1 MESFNVK
8 DVKRFMAKLLL
19 HEDFDQYE
27 VQEAEIVT
35 DIVFKID
42 GHVQKSFYSEEEYE
56 ELGCPLLIKWKKL
69 RPICY
74 EIIKGKRTPVKFRF
88 VLKLAEEELREITD
102 GLELGFTRQDIGGL
116 YLNIVFENGKLNCIT
131 GTSLNIFTMDKTLE
145 RVWDKRV
152 AIELEGTE
160 KDENINK
167 A

>member
-1 MESFNVK
+1 M
-8 DVKRFMAKLLL
+8 
-19 HEDFDQYE
+19 
-27 VQEAEIVT
+27 
-35 DIVFKID
+35 
-42 GHVQKSFYSEEEYE
+42 
-56 ELGCPLLIKWKKL
+56 
-69 RPICY
+69 
-74 EIIKGKRTPVKFRF
+74 KFRF

-152 AIELEGTE
+152 AIELERTE

-167 A
+167 V

>member
-1 MESFNVK
+1 MNCEVFQEKINDFIFDRIEYSE
-8 DVKRFMAKLLL
+8 DL
-19 HEDFDQYE
+19 EDFLSHAKECKDCM
-27 VQEAEIVT
+27 
-35 DIVFKID
+35 
-42 GHVQKSFYSEEEYE
+42 E
-56 ELGCPLLIKWKKL
+56 ELQLYYTIHRGLEDVPAPFEGEETKK
-69 RPICY
+69 
-74 EIIKGKRTPVKFRF
+74 
-88 VLKLAEEELREITD
+88 AEEELQEMTD

-167 A
+167 V

>member
-1 MESFNVK
+1 M
-8 DVKRFMAKLLL
+8 
-19 HEDFDQYE
+19 
-27 VQEAEIVT
+27 
-35 DIVFKID
+35 
-42 GHVQKSFYSEEEYE
+42 
-56 ELGCPLLIKWKKL
+56 
-69 RPICY
+69 
-74 EIIKGKRTPVKFRF
+74 KFRF

-167 A
+167 V

>member
-74 EIIKGKRTPVKFRF
+74 EIIKGKG
-88 VLKLAEEELREITD
+88 LR
-102 GLELGFTRQDIGGL
+102 
-116 YLNIVFENGKLNCIT
+116 
-131 GTSLNIFTMDKTLE
+131 
-145 RVWDKRV
+145 
-152 AIELEGTE
+152 
-160 KDENINK
+160 
-167 A
+167 